1 MGGKIKYKI
10 KKKTNII
17 LFVLS
22 FFYSLL
28 KLYFDNFYWD
38 TWLEL

>member
-22 FFYSLL
+22 FFSLL
-28 KLYFDNFYWD
+28 KLYFDNFHRD
-38 TWLEL
+38 TRLEL